1 MDPVPIPYCGPAPGP
16 ADWLGRWNLD
26 PWLIA
31 ALFAAAAA
39 FALAQRGRGHGPGG
53 GAAAFHAGIALLAVA
68 FVSPLCALAV
78 ALFSA
83 RVFQHLLVLLVAA
96 PLLAYGASSVS
107 RARASGRAAGGPGPP
122 VHGRAFTLPLAVAFA
137 ALFVGWHLPGPY
149 ERTFASDATFWAM
162 HASLLVA
169 ALPFWAAVLRATR
182 SRRSSPDALPA
193 IAFVAMAMGLLGAVL
208 TFAPAA
214 LYAPHA
220 ATTAAYG
227 RSALEDQQLG
237 GLVMWVPGS
246 ATLLVAAIAVAVQL
260 ARRGTESVVPS
271 SSSPST

>member
-1 MDPVPIPYCGPAPGP
+1 M
-16 ADWLGRWNLD
+16 
-26 PWLIA
+26 
-31 ALFAAAAA
+31 
-39 FALAQRGRGHGPGG
+39 
-53 GAAAFHAGIALLAVA
+53 
-68 FVSPLCALAV
+68 
-78 ALFSA
+78 
-83 RVFQHLLVLLVAA
+83 
-96 PLLAYGASSVS
+96 
-107 RARASGRAAGGPGPP
+107 
-122 VHGRAFTLPLAVAFA
+122 PLAVAFA
-137 ALFVGWHLPGPY
+137 AIFVGWHLPGPY
-149 ERTFASDATFWAM
+149 ERTFVSDATFWAM
-162 HASLLVA
+162 HASLLA
-169 ALPFWAAVLRATR
+169 AAVPFWAAVLRATR

-260 ARRGTESVVPS
+260 ARRGAEAVVPS

>member
-1 MDPVPIPYCGPAPGP
+1 MDPAPIPYCGPAPGP

-83 RVFQHLLVLLVAA
+83 RVFQHLLVLLLAA

-107 RARASGRAAGGPGPP
+107 RARASGRTAGGPGPP
-122 VHGRAFTLPLAVAFA
+122 VHERAVTLPLAVAFA
-137 ALFVGWHLPGPY
+137 ALF
-149 ERTFASDATFWAM
+149 
-162 HASLLVA
+162 VA